1 MSSQLSKLM
10 LARGFDLK
18 QNVKDRRDAD
28 SNQQLAQLLQ
38 QGQIN
43 QRQAQTEYYN
53 KQSRGQDLQNTQLA
67 QKMARGPQN
76 TFKQS
81 KGNDGNIYNVEYDPQ
96 GNPVNSTRME
106 NMGAAPNKPQTE
118 LQQKMSYAL
127 GTDFHNMTDAQK
139 TEAYKMVSG
148 PKPRTELEEIRLKNA
163 RLDNKAMQAK
173 VGAATTAKEADSRN
187 FYSMMQRASA
197 NLNKLTGGTL
207 NEQTGLTEPGYNPAN
222 RDDSFVSAIPLFGNA
237 WSSEEKQLATQ
248 AQRQW
253 VRAKLRLESGAAI
266 GEKEMENEISTFF
279 PEYGEGEAVIKQK
292 KKSREAAERAMLMG
306 AGPGYQPP
314 PLPGDEESSSDQ
326 DVIDAANAIIGN

>member
-1 MSSQLSKLM
+1 MSSELSKLM
-10 LARGFDLK
+10 LANGFNIK
-18 QNVKDRRDAD
+18 QRRKDRRDAD

-43 QRQAQTEYYN
+43 QNQAQT
-53 KQSRGQDLQNTQLA
+53 RGQQLQNTQLA

-106 NMGAAPNKPQTE
+106 NMGAAPNKPLTE

-127 GTDFHNMTDAQK
+127 GTDFSNMTDAQK
-139 TEAYKMVSG
+139 TEAYTMVSG
-148 PKPRTELEEIRLKNA
+148 PKPRTELQEIQLKNA
-163 RLDNKAMQAK
+163 ELDNKAKQAK

-187 FYSMMQRASA
+187 FYSMMQQATA
-197 NLNKLTGGTL
+197 NLNNITGSKL

-222 RDDSFVSAIPLFGNA
+222 ATDSFVSEIPLFGNA

-279 PEYGEGEAVIKQK
+279 PEFGEGEAVIKQK
-292 KKSREAAERAMLMG
+292 KESREAAEAAMLMATG
-306 AGPGYQPP
+306 VGYEPP
-314 PLPGDEESSSDQ
+314 PLPGGEN
-326 DVIDAANAIIGN
+326 VFDAANAIIGN

>member
-106 NMGAAPNKPQTE
+106 NMGAAPNKPLTE

-127 GTDFHNMTDAQK
+127 GTDFRNMTPEQK
-139 TEAYKMVSG
+139 KEAYTMVSG
-148 PKPRTELEEIRLKNA
+148 PKPRTELQEIQFKNA
-163 RLDNKAMQAK
+163 ELDNKAKQAK